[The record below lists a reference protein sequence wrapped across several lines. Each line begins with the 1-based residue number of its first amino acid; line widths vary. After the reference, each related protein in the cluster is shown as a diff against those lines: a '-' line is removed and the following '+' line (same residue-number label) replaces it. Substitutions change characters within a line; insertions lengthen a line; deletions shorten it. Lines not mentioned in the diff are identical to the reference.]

1 MPTTTINLTGQA
13 LTKTDDTNVTLTLG
27 GTPLTA
33 LLKATSLTL
42 GWTGQLSVARGG
54 TGLSAIGTANQ
65 LIRVNA
71 GGTAL
76 EYFTPSFGSGTV
88 TTVSVVSA
96 NGFAGT
102 VANATT
108 TPAITLTTSITGLLK
123 GNGTAISAAA
133 ASDVTG
139 QLLTGYVSGAGVLA
153 ATDTILQGFNKLNG
167 NIAALVTGV
176 SSVTGSGNI
185 ASSGGA
191 TPNITFTGVL
201 PVANGGT
208 NASSAGITAFN
219 NITGYTAAGATG
231 TTSTNLVFS
240 TSPTLVTPI
249 LGAAT
254 GTSLDVTGSL
264 TSGVASTTSGTLVL
278 RNAASAFT
286 QTIRGTNPAAS
297 ITYDLPTTAPTAGQ
311 VLQSTAPSAGVA
323 TLSWAT
329 ASSGAAISGLTLAT
343 ASNTIDN
350 TNYAQEWQWS
360 TLAGGNG
367 LKLSSTSTA
376 AASNTQTL
384 LNIALSGANG
394 TATQTTYGLQVS
406 NTHTGTTSTNIAGY
420 FTASGGTTNWGIYSN
435 GSVTIGAPNTT
446 DTTAANGLQVEG
458 GLSIL
463 ESAGRRRFQITNT
476 GSGIKLFTIND
487 DIIIDATYQVFQV
500 KIASVEKFKVSA
512 TTLTIGDAVNFS
524 IGTTTGTKFGT
535 STSQKISFYNS
546 TPIVQPTTAVGSA
559 TLASPGAGTSIKS
572 DDTFDGYTLQQ
583 IVKALRNLGLLA

>member
-1 MPTTTINLTGQA
+1 MPTYTVNLNGQA

-33 LLKATSLTL
+33 LLKATSITV
-42 GWTGQLSVARGG
+42 GWSGQLSVARGG
-54 TGLSAIGTANQ
+54 TGLGSLGTANQ

-71 GGTAL
+71 GATAL
-76 EYFTPSFGSGTV
+76 EYFTPSYGTGTV

-102 VANATT
+102 VATDTT
-108 TPAITLTTSITGLLK
+108 TPAITLTTTITGLLK
-123 GNGTAISAAA
+123 GNGTAISAAS

-176 SSVTGSGNI
+176 SSVNGYTGAVTLVKGDIGLGNVENT
-185 ASSGGA
+185 ALSTWAGS
-191 TPNITFTGVL
+191 TNITTLGTIATGVWQGT
-201 PVANGGT
+201 VIGKAYGGT
-208 NASSAGITAFN
+208 GVNIGTTALTLGTASSAAGSIILQNATNANTLTISSGVTSASYSLTLPTAQ
-219 NITGYTAAGATG
+219 
-231 TTSTNLVFS
+231 
-240 TSPTLVTPI
+240 
-249 LGAAT
+249 GAANTYLKNDGT
-254 GTSLDVTGSL
+254 GV
-264 TSGVASTTSGTLVL
+264 
-278 RNAASAFT
+278 
-286 QTIRGTNPAAS
+286 
-297 ITYDLPTTAPTAGQ
+297 
-311 VLQSTAPSAGVA
+311 
-323 TLSWAT
+323 LSWAT
-329 ASSGAAISGLTLAT
+329 ITSGAAISALTLAT

-394 TATQTTYGLQVS
+394 TAAQTTYGLQVS

-420 FTASGGTTNWGIYSN
+420 FNASGGTTNWGIYSN

-458 GLSIL
+458 GISIL

-476 GSGIKLFTIND
+476 GAGIKLFTIND

-524 IGTTTGTKFGT
+524 IGTTTGTKIGT
-535 STSQKISFYNS
+535 ATTQKIGFWNA
-546 TPIVQPTTAVGSA
+546 TPIVQITTAVGSA
-559 TLASPGAGTSIKS
+559 TLASPGVGTNIKS

-583 IVKALRNLGLLA
+583 VVKALRNLGLLA